1 MFNKAKIKTQK
12 NLKKISNKISNK
24 RKFIKDSKSRLK
36 PRSIANNSRRKMIR
50 KTIKIKNT
58 NLIKLFLLK

>member
-12 NLKKISNKISNK
+12 NIKKISNKISNK

-36 PRSIANNSRRKMIR
+36 PRSTANNSRRKMIR